1 MHLAVSRSPV
11 ERVCLRH
18 SVSHTDAPAD
28 LRGPHSVRICTFLP
42 VKQVN

>member
-11 ERVCLRH
+11 ERLCLRH
-18 SVSHTDAPAD
+18 CVSHTDAPAD
-28 LRGPHSVRICTFLP
+28 LHMRFVKMCTFVP